1 MNARAAPR
9 AATWLLER
17 LGSGSRFEPLI
28 GDLAEQFAEG
38 RSRLWYWRQTTGA
51 LGVESSRMLRAH
63 GLSLATAVLVGYGV
77 TSLWVAANLLV
88 FQPFFDSPAASPH
101 RWTGSLRFWGLLA
114 NEASLTALSFVS
126 AWIVTRIHRS
136 HRRAVL
142 MIFMAVLTAQ
152 RLPALAQLLTDA
164 TIHSRLPPLLIPEIM
179 RTCLQAVFVLL
190 AGLWLIGTHRFSDLN
205 RRTRWV
211 MVLVLVQ
218 VFAGNLL
225 FNAWN
230 VGAIAYP
237 AAERYPLDAAEIASG
252 LYLIVLLW
260 RRGAGSV
267 GAKGGV
273 SELRTEGRA
282 L

>member
-51 LGVESSRMLRAH
+51 LVVESSRVLRAH
-63 GLSLATAVLVGYGV
+63 GLSLALAVLVGYGV
-77 TSLWVAANLLV
+77 TSLWVACNLFV
-88 FQPFFDSPAASPH
+88 FQPFFDSPAAASSY

-114 NEASLTALSFVS
+114 NEASLTALFFVS
-126 AWIVTRIHRS
+126 TWIVTRIHRT
-136 HRRAVL
+136 HRRAAL
-142 MIFMAVLTAQ
+142 MIFMAALTAQ
-152 RLPALAQLLTDA
+152 RLPALAQLVTDA

-190 AGLWLIGTHRFSDLN
+190 AGLWLIGTHRFEDMD
-205 RRTRWV
+205 RRTRCAT
-211 MVLVLVQ
+211 VLVLVQ
-218 VFAGNLL
+218 VLIGNLL

-252 LYLIVLLW
+252 LYLVVLLW
-260 RRGAGSV
+260 RP
-267 GAKGGV
+267 
-273 SELRTEGRA
+273 RA
-282 L
+282 AATRARVP